1 MGYAMVIWPVSHL
14 RIAARAME
22 DLYSAIKTDGGTHN
36 MAGRMQTRAQLY
48 ETIGYH
54 AYESLDASLV
64 RTIVPEGMPQN

>member
-1 MGYAMVIWPVSHL
+1 MV
-14 RIAARAME
+14 
-22 DLYSAIKTDGGTHN
+22 
-36 MAGRMQTRAQLY
+36 GRMQTRAALY